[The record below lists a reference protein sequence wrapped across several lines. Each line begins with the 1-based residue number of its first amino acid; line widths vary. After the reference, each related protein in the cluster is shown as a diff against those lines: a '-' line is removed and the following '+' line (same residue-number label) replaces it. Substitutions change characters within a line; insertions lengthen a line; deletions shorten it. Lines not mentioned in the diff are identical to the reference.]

1 MVEDKEVPQDGLG
14 NAMGW
19 ILGVFYA
26 EDGLLDSQ
34 DPEWTR
40 GALKLLIGLFQ
51 QIEWETNVAKPK
63 TVM

>member
-26 EDGLLDSQ
+26 EDGLLDSRE
-34 DPEWTR
+34 PEWTQ

-51 QIEWETNVAKPK
+51 
-63 TVM
+63 